1 MTEAPRAADKSRT
14 RRETWKGLARTL
26 PVPILLYA
34 LVLVAWVRS
43 DPNYDESIL
52 RDWLD
57 EAQGFSQTL
66 PDMVATCLRL
76 SDRFTELE
84 ADPNSSLDDRIYLET
99 AIGIKKQEI
108 REHLRALGEP
118 ATKIYSA
125 QLPLFP
131 VFYLIE
137 VRFDDGREP
146 ITWDSN
152 LSRSLTSE
160 SSLLRHRL
168 GPRAEVHLRYRL
180 HTYNKQQK
188 NREVQESR
196 VRGIVLLVAL
206 ATVLTGGWLVYLQ
219 RRELERE
226 RQHLLAEYQVNEAE
240 RQLLEGELRRQEAE
254 RRRQAAESLLLQE
267 ELRRRETERDRE
279 DAERRV
285 LELQSQLYASIGIMA
300 GSYAHNI
307 KNLLVRPND
316 LLRRCV
322 DAPNLAVDHK
332 QMLQEVQQALGA
344 VTERVQQILRTVRR
358 DPTQSQKGM
367 LDLRV
372 LLRDTMQTW
381 KEMAHEKWRM
391 EVVLDLPEQPLWI
404 EGDSSHLMQTLENL
418 LFNARDAISA
428 MYNHLREQAR
438 ETPSRE
444 DQRRGVLAAAAWRG
458 RVTLRAWQQGE
469 SVVLSVTDNG
479 IGMTDEVR
487 RRCTETHFSTKRE
500 DARLHAYST
509 GMGLGLSFVA
519 AVLNNHQAT
528 LEIESAPLQG
538 ATFLVRFPARQ
549 PSEKQ
554 VAAG

>member
-1 MTEAPRAADKSRT
+1 MTAAPRADDKGRT

-57 EAQGFSQTL
+57 EAQGFSQAL
-66 PDMVATCLRL
+66 PDMVTSYLRV
-76 SDRFTELE
+76 SDRFKKLE
-84 ADPNSSLDDRIYLET
+84 EDPNSSPDERIYLET
-99 AIGIKKQEI
+99 AVAIKRQEI

-118 ATKIYSA
+118 ATKIYSG

-131 VFYLIE
+131 VFYLLE

-146 ITWDSN
+146 IAWDSD

-160 SSLLRHRL
+160 SSTLRHRI
-168 GPRAEVHLRYRL
+168 GSRAEVYVRYRL

-188 NREVQESR
+188 NRELQESR
-196 VRGIVLLVAL
+196 VRGLVLLVAL
-206 ATVLTGGWLVYLQ
+206 ATVVTGGWLIYLQ
-219 RRELERE
+219 RREQERE
-226 RQHLLAEYQVNEAE
+226 RQQFLAEYQVTEAE

-322 DAPNLAVDHK
+322 EASSLAPDHK

-358 DPTQSQKGM
+358 DPTQSQKGK
-367 LDLRV
+367 LDLGA
-372 LLRDTMQTW
+372 LLRDTVQTW

-391 EVVLDLPEQPLWI
+391 EIVLDLPTEPLWI

-418 LFNARDAISA
+418 LFNARDAVSA

-438 ETPSRE
+438 EIPNRE
-444 DQRRGVLAAAAWRG
+444 EQRRGVLAAAAWRG
-458 RVTLRAWQQGE
+458 RVVLRAWRQGDC
-469 SVVLSVTDNG
+469 VLLSVSDNG
-479 IGMTDEVR
+479 IGMTEEVR

-500 DARLHAYST
+500 DARLHAFGT
-509 GMGLGLSFVA
+509 GMGLGRPFVA
-519 AVLNNHQAT
+519 AVLANHQAT
-528 LEIESAPLQG
+528 LEIDSQPLQG
-538 ATFLVRFPARQ
+538 ATFLIRFPAVR
-549 PSEKQ
+549 
-554 VAAG
+554 A